1 MSISPDSSCSNDPCL
16 IGAGS
21 RYHRDVEASTRDGQR
36 RTVSREADE
45 SHLRLVRPGEG
56 ATPRADPEAARP
68 ASLDDVEL
76 LRALRAHDTD
86 AATALHDRV
95 RPQVDRAIYRLLG
108 RRDVDHEDLV
118 QLSMIELI
126 YSIDRFRGECSLD
139 SWTAT
144 VTAHVV
150 YKHLRRRGA
159 ERRIFAL
166 PPSLDL
172 AAAAPGPSADV
183 MLKNLVGRVRMHLDA
198 IAPAKAW
205 AFLLHDVCGYDLRE
219 AARIMDVS
227 VAAAQ
232 QRLVRGRR
240 ELHELIQGDPELANW
255 RAGVER

>member
-1 MSISPDSSCSNDPCL
+1 VQAPSRDDTRDSD
-16 IGAGS
+16 GS
-21 RYHRDVEASTRDGQR
+21 RLRLLPSAR
-36 RTVSREADE
+36 DE
-45 SHLRLVRPGEG
+45 SSPPG
-56 ATPRADPEAARP
+56 PPSRRP
-68 ASLDDVEL
+68 AALDDAEL
-76 LRALRAHDTD
+76 LAAVRAHDTD
-86 AATALHDRV
+86 AATAFHDRV
-95 RPQVDRAIYRLLG
+95 RPQVDRAILRLLG

-118 QLSMIELI
+118 QLSLIELI
-126 YSIDRFRGECSLD
+126 YSIDRFRGDCSLD
-139 SWTAT
+139 SWTST

-159 ERRIFAL
+159 ERRIFAV
-166 PPSLDL
+166 PPSHEL
-172 AAAAPGPSADV
+172 AASGPGPSTDV
-183 MLKNLVGRVRMHLDA
+183 MLRNLVARVRMHLDR

-240 ELHELIQGDPELANW
+240 ELHELIEGDPELANW